1 MDRIL
6 DLQFYLSQWDAAR
19 NWLVDNALLLSVT
32 TIGQV
37 IVVVSAFFAARL
49 IAPRI
54 QAMLARV
61 TQGRRLEPQLRRAV
75 GAIAPLAL
83 PVAWLALLWLAV
95 LIATHADLPRHIMT
109 IVVSLLTAW
118 VVIRLTAS
126 LVRDPVWSRFVA
138 LVAWTIAALNIVGLL
153 EPTMTVLD
161 GIAVTLGGLRISA
174 LTIVRAMLSL
184 ALLLWV
190 ATLASRVLERRI
202 TSSPNLTPSLQVLT
216 TKLLKIVL
224 VAIAIVVALRTVG
237 IDLTA
242 FAVFTG
248 AIGVGIGF
256 GLQKAVSNF
265 ISGISILI
273 DKSIKPGD
281 VISVGDTY
289 GWVSSLGARHVSV
302 ITRDAT
308 EYLIPNEELVSR
320 QVVNWSYS
328 NFEVR
333 LKLPLGIGYGADV
346 RLAIALCEQA
356 ASETSRVLETPK
368 PVCLVKGFGDSAINL
383 ELRIWINDPRNGV
396 SNVKSEVFLRIWD
409 KFRANAIEVPF
420 PQRDLHVKT
429 LPEICV
435 VTRPGADEPMA
446 PRRGPGSRLEPVTP
460 Q

>member
-6 DLQFYLSQWDAAR
+6 NLQFYLSQWDSAR
-19 NWLVDNALLLSVT
+19 SWLADNALLLSVS

-37 IVVVSAFFAARL
+37 IVVVGTFLAARL
-49 IAPRI
+49 IAPRVR
-54 QAMLARV
+54 AMLVRT

-83 PVAWLALLWLAV
+83 PVAWLALLWLV
-95 LIATHADLPRHIMT
+95 LLIATQADLPRHIMT

-126 LVRDPVWSRFVA
+126 LVRDPVWSRFVT
-138 LVAWTIAALNIVGLL
+138 LVAWTIAALNILGLL
-153 EPTMTVLD
+153 EPTMAMLD
-161 GIAVTLGGLRISA
+161 GIAVTVGGLRISA
-174 LTIVRAMLSL
+174 LTVVRAMLSL

-224 VAIAIVVALRTVG
+224 VALAIVVALRTVG

-308 EYLIPNEELVSR
+308 EYLIPNEQLVSQ

-346 RLAIALCEQA
+346 RLAISLCEQA
-356 ASETSRVLETPK
+356 ASETPRVLETPK

-396 SNVKSEVFLRIWD
+396 SNVKSEVFLRLWD
-409 KFRANAIEVPF
+409 KFRAHAIEIPF
-420 PQRDLHVKT
+420 PQRDLHLKT
-429 LPEICV
+429 LPEIHIA
-435 VTRPGADEPMA
+435 TRHAERESTA
-446 PRRGPGSRLEPVTP
+446 SRQLEPVNP
-460 Q
+460 